1 MRELLIAYTIKSRKK
16 SVNKERY
23 HTIFASAIHDLNN
36 EEKNGV
42 SYTRTYVLLLWEHL
56 FCLLDQLCVIH
67 EALDIRRGKR

>member
-36 EEKNGV
+36 EEKTV
-42 SYTRTYVLLLWEHL
+42 CHIHAHRYYSYENIYFAYWINFV
-56 FCLLDQLCVIH
+56 
-67 EALDIRRGKR
+67 